1 MNREKITIQDCIE
14 MQEMK
19 NQSVILNDGK
29 VMGFEDDEN

>member
-19 NQSVILNDGK
+19 GKTVILNDGK
-29 VMGFEDDEN
+29 VMGFEDEN

>member
-19 NQSVILNDGK
+19 GQTVILNDGK
-29 VMGFEDDEN
+29 VMGFEDEN